1 MGKKFILEGTSIS
14 TDRPLNDIWK
24 RIQYPHPF
32 PSNLIMGNENK
43 FESYQIGTGKKGGF
57 RFDYGKNN
65 WFIFRLIDV
74 DDESKKIKWSLVDIK
89 KSPIKKLEIS
99 IALSV
104 VEFDIHANTKI
115 KVEYSTKVTF
125 LKAFFNYQLKKRL
138 DNFKI

>member
-32 PSNLIMGNENK
+32 PSSLIMGNENK

-74 DDESKKIKWSLVDIK
+74 DDELKNMFDEEY
-89 KSPIKKLEIS
+89 KS
-99 IALSV
+99 
-104 VEFDIHANTKI
+104 
-115 KVEYSTKVTF
+115 
-125 LKAFFNYQLKKRL
+125 
-138 DNFKI
+138 

>member
-1 MGKKFILEGTSIS
+1 MGKKFILESTSIS

-24 RIQYPHPF
+24 RIQNPHPF

-74 DDESKKIKWSLVDIK
+74 DDESKKIKWSLVDVK